1 MRLLMRERGNI
12 TILRVKFF
20 KGNTRTS
27 KPLPFFSATSDCTA
41 TAKRLHW
48 LLLLKGK
55 NMSVSALSAGA
66 SGLNANQ
73 QALGIAANNIANTGT
88 QGYQAQQAQFQEA
101 SPAGSGVTLS
111 AQGRGLAASEGA
123 VSDTGLAS
131 DITNSLVYKAS
142 FDLNAKVVQAA
153 EQRIGTLIDIQA

>member
-1 MRLLMRERGNI
+1 
-12 TILRVKFF
+12 
-20 KGNTRTS
+20 
-27 KPLPFFSATSDCTA
+27 
-41 TAKRLHW
+41 
-48 LLLLKGK
+48 
-55 NMSVSALSAGA
+55 MSVSALSAGA

-73 QALGIAANNIANTGT
+73 QALGVAANNIANAGT

-111 AQGRGLAASEGA
+111 AQGRGLAASEASIDGP
-123 VSDTGLAS
+123 SGTDLAS

>member
-1 MRLLMRERGNI
+1 LRGHGVTVTLGAIAQWKDN
-12 TILRVKFF
+12 
-20 KGNTRTS
+20 
-27 KPLPFFSATSDCTA
+27 
-41 TAKRLHW
+41 
-48 LLLLKGK
+48 GK
-55 NMSVSALSAGA
+55 IMSVSALSAGA

-73 QALGIAANNIANTGT
+73 QALGVAANNIANAGT

-111 AQGRGLAASEGA
+111 AQGRGLAASEASIDGP
-123 VSDTGLAS
+123 SGTDLAS